1 MTSNFELL
9 EMAKMH
15 NINNFMVCMN
25 DELKTYKYPTNGYFI
40 LNLQDSNHD
49 GTHWSCLVIKD
60 NIPCYFDSYG
70 GIYSEDVEKYIK
82 KNYGKK
88 CSFNAKVIQSFK
100 SVECGIFC
108 FALILYIENHPHL
121 DILQSVNEYTN
132 IFSDDPNNNDKI
144 LHKLMKILQTK
155 K

>member
-25 DELKTYKYPTNGYFI
+25 DELKTYKYPANGYFI
-40 LNLQDSNHD
+40 LNLHDSNHD
-49 GTHWSCLVIKD
+49 GTHGSCLVIKD

-82 KNYGKK
+82 NNYGKK
-88 CSFNAKVIQSFK
+88 
-100 SVECGIFC
+100 
-108 FALILYIENHPHL
+108 
-121 DILQSVNEYTN
+121 
-132 IFSDDPNNNDKI
+132 
-144 LHKLMKILQTK
+144 
-155 K
+155 

>member
-1 MTSNFELL
+1 M
-9 EMAKMH
+9 
-15 NINNFMVCMN
+15 
-25 DELKTYKYPTNGYFI
+25 
-40 LNLQDSNHD
+40 
-49 GTHWSCLVIKD
+49 VIKD

-82 KNYGKK
+82 KHYGKK